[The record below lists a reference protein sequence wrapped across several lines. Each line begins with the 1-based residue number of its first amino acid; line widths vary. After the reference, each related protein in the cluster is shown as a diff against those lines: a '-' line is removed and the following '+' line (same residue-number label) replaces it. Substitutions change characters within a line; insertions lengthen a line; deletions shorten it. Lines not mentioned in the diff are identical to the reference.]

1 MFFQIGLCKIIS
13 VKLNKPRQLNTRAGS
28 IDVRVPQTRDGE
40 IYPGILERYQR
51 SERAVIMALYEA
63 YVNGVSTRKM
73 KKITEVLLGKGFS
86 SSSISR
92 YADELAP
99 VHSMESKAT
108 EKLIHNRR

>member
-1 MFFQIGLCKIIS
+1 MAKKEQRETKDIIE
-13 VKLNKPRQLNTRAGS
+13 VLQDLIQYPRK
-28 IDVRVPQTRDGE
+28 TRDGE
-40 IYPGILERYQR
+40 FYPGILERYQR

-92 YADELAP
+92 YADDLAP

-108 EKLIHNRR
+108 EKLIHN